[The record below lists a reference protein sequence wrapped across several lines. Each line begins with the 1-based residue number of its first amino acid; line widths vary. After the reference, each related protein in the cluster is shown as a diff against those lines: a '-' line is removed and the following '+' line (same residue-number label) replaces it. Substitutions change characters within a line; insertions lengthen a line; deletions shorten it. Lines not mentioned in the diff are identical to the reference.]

1 MQCRE
6 GVARVIVT
14 DGHSENMKTICPS
27 EGGRHE
33 HNYLETLVN
42 LKSVSDHYT
51 GTEQSY
57 KYENQF
63 IYWYAADFSVDK
75 KLTPKI

>member
-1 MQCRE
+1 
-6 GVARVIVT
+6 
-14 DGHSENMKTICPS
+14 
-27 EGGRHE
+27 
-33 HNYLETLVN
+33 LVN

-63 IYWYAADFSVDK
+63 MYWCAADFSVDK
-75 KLTPKI
+75 KLTPKMQAFVIFDAIYR